1 METINN
7 NVSPETKKFL
17 NEMSD
22 YIGCKLYF
30 YGSVQR
36 ADFFPEDSDIDIDIF
51 TNNLKSTLSKL
62 ETFLNLDPS
71 KVKRI
76 YMFIDNKLVKGY
88 KFVYTNNHLKLKCEI
103 SVFNNYDKKIVLQEH
118 TKKTILPFYVL
129 WLMIIL
135 KTCFYTLHII
145 DISQYKSIKN
155 VLLSTM
161 IGEKETPYLV
171 VKKE

>member
-1 METINN
+1 METVNN
-7 NVSPETKKFL
+7 DLSPETQKFL
-17 NEMSD
+17 KKMSN

-51 TNNLKSTLSKL
+51 THNLSSTLSKL
-62 ETFLNLDPS
+62 ETFLHLDKS

-76 YMFIDNKLVKGY
+76 YMFIENRLVKGY
-88 KFVYTNNHLKLKCEI
+88 KFVYTNDHLKLKCEI
-103 SVFNNYDKKIVLQEH
+103 SVFNNSEKAIVLKEH
-118 TKKTILPFYVL
+118 TKKTILPFFVL

-135 KTCFYTLHII
+135 KTCFYTLHIL
-145 DISQYKSIKN
+145 DLPQYKSIKS

-171 VKKE
+171 IKD

>member
-7 NVSPETKKFL
+7 DLSPETKKFL
-17 NEMSD
+17 KRMSN

-36 ADFFPEDSDIDIDIF
+36 PDFFPEDSDIDIDIF
-51 TNNLKSTLSKL
+51 TDNINSTLSKL
-62 ETFLNLDPS
+62 ETFLNLEKS
-71 KVKRI
+71 KIKRI
-76 YMFIDNKLVKGY
+76 YMFIDSKLVKGT
-88 KFVYTNNHLKLKCEI
+88 KFVYINHDLKLKCEI
-103 SVFNNYDKKIVLQEH
+103 SVFSNSNKAIVLKEH
-118 TKKTILPFYVL
+118 TKKTILPFFVI

-135 KTCFYTLHII
+135 KTCFYTLHILDI
-145 DISQYKSIKN
+145 DQYKSIKH

-171 VKKE
+171 IKD